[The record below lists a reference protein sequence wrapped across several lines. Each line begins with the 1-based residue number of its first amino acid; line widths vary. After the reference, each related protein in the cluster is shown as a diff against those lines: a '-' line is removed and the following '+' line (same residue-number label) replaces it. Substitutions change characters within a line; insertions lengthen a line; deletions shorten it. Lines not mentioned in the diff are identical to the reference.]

1 MVWKWKRNMN
11 IWNLDSPHTKKCDF
25 GVSPLIRSCDT
36 EHLGWC
42 EEDGINNY
50 IGMHCV
56 LILIQ
61 FFQHASVLTT
71 SNPLDKDRQ
80 VYMKD
85 KCPNQNI
92 IVISTEGALRLPTT
106 YDNHPSQSH
115 PFTKPLQYSKQ
126 ALDWPPMTTNDL
138 QWIPMTT
145 NDYQWLPM
153 TTNDYQWLPMITQG
167 NCCRAFLTVFCLP
180 TVGRWR

>member
-1 MVWKWKRNMN
+1 MN

-25 GVSPLIRSCDT
+25 GVSSLIRSCDT

-61 FFQHASVLTT
+61 FFKHASVLTT

-126 ALDWPPMTTNDL
+126 ALD
-138 QWIPMTT
+138 
-145 NDYQWLPM
+145 
-153 TTNDYQWLPMITQG
+153 
-167 NCCRAFLTVFCLP
+167 
-180 TVGRWR
+180 

>member
-1 MVWKWKRNMN
+1 MN

-25 GVSPLIRSCDT
+25 GVSSLIRSCDT

-61 FFQHASVLTT
+61 FFKHASVLTT

-92 IVISTEGALRLPTT
+92 IVISTEGALRLLTT

-115 PFTKPLQYSKQ
+115 P
-126 ALDWPPMTTNDL
+126 
-138 QWIPMTT
+138 IPS
-145 NDYQWLPM
+145 
-153 TTNDYQWLPMITQG
+153 IHKSSSI
-167 NCCRAFLTVFCLP
+167 F
-180 TVGRWR
+180 